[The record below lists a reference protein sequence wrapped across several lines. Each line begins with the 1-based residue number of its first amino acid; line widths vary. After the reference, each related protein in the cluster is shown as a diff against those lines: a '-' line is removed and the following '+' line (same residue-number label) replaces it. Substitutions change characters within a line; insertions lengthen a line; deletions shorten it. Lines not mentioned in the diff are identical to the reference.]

1 MCFKGSSTTS
11 VKNVF
16 KRTFESKEGRNMRW
30 VEFPSWQRQRAL
42 CAFSRTVV
50 ACLALFW
57 LLFPDTFQPS
67 TMLTMLHHGTF
78 LWYTTKQ
85 NQQNSQF
92 TGLYRI
98 CFQINSSFKKILIS
112 GPVKWLSS
120 YKNVLYQPENL
131 RGLAPPQVLWQK
143 EIISFQNLAFSPH
156 TCSVAG
162 TSTTSTHN
170 KEVF

>member
-50 ACLALFW
+50 VCLALFW

-92 TGLYRI
+92 TGLYRL

-120 YKNVLYQPENL
+120 YKNVLCQPENL
-131 RGLAPPQVLWQK
+131 RGLAPPPGPVAEGDNQLPK
-143 EIISFQNLAFSPH
+143 FGFFITHMLCGRYIHNLH
-156 TCSVAG
+156 TQ
-162 TSTTSTHN
+162 
-170 KEVF
+170 